1 MNQDVR
7 YSVFAFLG
15 GAVVMVLLI
24 WLGLEFQSVDW
35 IKWFGFVIWTAMVFG
50 AVAWQYAKSIDEISR
65 CSRLFYAI
73 LAAHAVISILYLRS
87 VADFPKALFFSSP
100 VEIALVACVLV
111 FLGGAR
117 AHRSRVSEK
126 TGEH

>member
-1 MNQDVR
+1 MTKDAKNSIMAFLSGVAVLALAVGMEFEGLNWEKWLA
-7 YSVFAFLG
+7 SVF
-15 GAVVMVLLI
+15 
-24 WLGLEFQSVDW
+24 
-35 IKWFGFVIWTAMVFG
+35 WTALVFG
-50 AVAWQYAKSIDEISR
+50 AVAYQYGESIDEISR
-65 CSRLFYAI
+65 CSWLFHGM
-73 LAAHAVISILYLRS
+73 LAAHILISILYLRS

-100 VEIALVACVLV
+100 IEIALVAGILV